1 VTATAPP
8 APATPPA
15 AAAAAA
21 APSPF
26 DELRARAAAWTAPIS
41 EAAPAGVSAKFD
53 PLYESLAR
61 EAAKLDSPMAVP
73 VDWPL
78 VVQQGGEL
86 LTRLSKDLLIAA
98 YFAQGLSV
106 TRGFSG
112 LTTGLVLVT
121 DLIERYWP
129 TMFPEVARMKGRVN
143 ALTWLL
149 DRIAPPLTEAKAGP
163 GDRAEIE
170 ALLVV
175 SKRLAEVTR
184 QNMGS
189 ATPAFGPLLQALE
202 RLRASIPAEAPPPSA
217 SAATS
222 APPSQSTE
230 SSGASAP
237 SAGAAPTFTA
247 PSPPP
252 ASGGDATEYLRSVG
266 NALVE
271 ASGPLRQA
279 SAADPTPYRMLRV
292 GLYLPFTGA
301 PPATGGKTRVP
312 PLQPAVRARLDR
324 MAENAKWPEVIDEAE
339 SALPSGRFCLDL
351 HRYTA
356 LALGSLG
363 DSHKSAR
370 QVVLAEMAG
379 LLRRMPEWPAL
390 TASDGTPLASP
401 ETRAWIDAEIAGGD
415 GASGGGGAQ
424 AGRGGGNGPADGA
437 RLAEARKLAFG
448 GKLAEALALT
458 QVAIIAAPTG
468 EAKFLARM
476 EMAELASGAG
486 QPGLARAI
494 FEDLDR
500 EIRERGLESWDPK
513 LAARCLEG
521 LWTALRAGTKSAA
534 GVKGSVE
541 PATLT
546 VIYDRLC
553 RLDPAAALRLG
564 AG

>member
-1 VTATAPP
+1 
-8 APATPPA
+8 
-15 AAAAAA
+15 
-21 APSPF
+21 
-26 DELRARAAAWTAPIS
+26 
-41 EAAPAGVSAKFD
+41 
-53 PLYESLAR
+53 
-61 EAAKLDSPMAVP
+61 
-73 VDWPL
+73 
-78 VVQQGGEL
+78 
-86 LTRLSKDLLIAA
+86 
-98 YFAQGLSV
+98 
-106 TRGFSG
+106 
-112 LTTGLVLVT
+112 
-121 DLIERYWP
+121 
-129 TMFPEVARMKGRVN
+129 
-143 ALTWLL
+143 
-149 DRIAPPLTEAKAGP
+149 
-163 GDRAEIE
+163 
-170 ALLVV
+170 
-175 SKRLAEVTR
+175 
-184 QNMGS
+184 
-189 ATPAFGPLLQALE
+189 
-202 RLRASIPAEAPPPSA
+202 
-217 SAATS
+217 
-222 APPSQSTE
+222 
-230 SSGASAP
+230 
-237 SAGAAPTFTA
+237 
-247 PSPPP
+247 
-252 ASGGDATEYLRSVG
+252 
-266 NALVE
+266 
-271 ASGPLRQA
+271 
-279 SAADPTPYRMLRV
+279 
-292 GLYLPFTGA
+292 
-301 PPATGGKTRVP
+301 
-312 PLQPAVRARLDR
+312 
-324 MAENAKWPEVIDEAE
+324 
-339 SALPSGRFCLDL
+339 
-351 HRYTA
+351 
-356 LALGSLG
+356 
-363 DSHKSAR
+363 
-370 QVVLAEMAG
+370 
-379 LLRRMPEWPAL
+379 L